1 MLKKAYITQT
11 QLLKALG
18 YQTRKKINLGTALL
32 ELKFINPK
40 QLNTCL
46 RRQYWL
52 RRLTTFLA
60 LACTPFSSA
69 FSSEIPER
77 NHALDIKPIQSN
89 LTRQKSRMA
98 QINNGFHFSEYE
110 NKQAKEFF
118 ITKRNQFGFSFSES
132 SGIQISLYTKP
143 HDDYQ
148 TSAVYEFEPQI
159 SLYKSSFGAP
169 QTSQPRQQITD
180 RINHY
185 SKPIPVIYMLS
196 LKGRSLA
203 ESSGDKTAMW
213 SLGSANKGV
222 QRKAELMFSITK
234 QF

>member
-1 MLKKAYITQT
+1 MLKKAYITQA

-18 YQTRKKINLGTALL
+18 YQTRRKIKLGTALL
-32 ELKFINPK
+32 ELKFVNRK
-40 QLNTCL
+40 QLNSAL

-52 RRLTTFLA
+52 RTLTTFIA

-69 FSSEIPER
+69 LSTELPER
-77 NHALDIKPIQSN
+77 NHVLDIKSVQTN
-89 LTRQKSRMA
+89 LTRQKNRMA

-143 HDDYQ
+143 HNDYQ
-148 TSAVYEFEPQI
+148 VSAVYEFEPQI
-159 SLYKSSFGAP
+159 SLFKSSFDAP
-169 QTSQPRQQITD
+169 QTSQARQRITD

-185 SKPIPVIYMLS
+185 SKPIPVVYMLS

-203 ESSGDKTAMW
+203 ESSGKKTAMW
-213 SLGSANKGV
+213 SLSSANKGV